1 MNNIFEVAVIAEKK
15 EQAPGGAYTTMKKIK
30 INLLLAAAVV
40 LGGLSSIYAAP
51 AAPVKDEGSKPAFE
65 NLIQL
70 PAAQVELDLPAPV
83 MRAAF
88 PELTADRAT
97 PACVPSQ
104 ALVPGTGFSPKIED
118 PVRVKAMIELLAKIA
133 VCKPLP
139 YSQDGI
145 INNNKEGLMP
155 QAPKGFYKEYTLIVP
170 GRKTGDAPEPI
181 VIGGKTYMSGAMLST
196 RGPERLIIGGGKE
209 IYYTMDHY
217 KSSVHLTIVK

>member
-1 MNNIFEVAVIAEKK
+1 
-15 EQAPGGAYTTMKKIK
+15 MKKNK

-40 LGGLSSIYAAP
+40 FGGLSSIYAAP
-51 AAPVKDEGSKPAFE
+51 AATIKDDGSKPVLQ
-65 NLIQL
+65 NLVQL
-70 PAAQVELDLPAPV
+70 PAAQVELNLPAPAL
-83 MRAAF
+83 RAVF
-88 PELTADRAT
+88 PEVIADRGA

-118 PVRVKAMIELLAKIA
+118 PVRVKAMIGLLAKIA

-170 GRKTGDAPEPI
+170 GRKTGDAPEPV
-181 VIGGKTYMSGAMLST
+181 VIGGQTYMTGAMLSS

>member
-1 MNNIFEVAVIAEKK
+1 
-15 EQAPGGAYTTMKKIK
+15 MKKIK
-30 INLLLAAAVV
+30 ISLLLASAV
-40 LGGLSSIYAAP
+40 LFGGLSSIYAAP
-51 AAPVKDEGSKPAFE
+51 AAPAKDEGSKPAFE
-65 NLIQL
+65 NLVQL
-70 PAAQVELDLPAPV
+70 PAAQIELDLPAPV

-88 PELTADRAT
+88 PDITADRGAPVCT
-97 PACVPSQ
+97 PSQ

-118 PVRVKAMIELLAKIA
+118 PVRVKAMIELLAKIS

-139 YSQDGI
+139 YSQDGVT
-145 INNNKEGLMP
+145 NNNKEGQMP
-155 QAPKGFYKEYTLIVP
+155 QAPAGFYKEYTLIVP